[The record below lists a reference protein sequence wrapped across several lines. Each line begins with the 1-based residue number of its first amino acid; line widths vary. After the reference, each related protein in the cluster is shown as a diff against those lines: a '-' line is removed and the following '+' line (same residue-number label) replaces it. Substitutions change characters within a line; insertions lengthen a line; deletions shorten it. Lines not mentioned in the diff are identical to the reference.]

1 MKIRVGVFFGGKSV
15 EHEVSVISA
24 MQAIAALDQQKYQA
38 VPIYITKENQF
49 YTGEHLGQIESY
61 QDIPGALKRAHYSD
75 RRTEYRC
82 FTVLSPKKAGQQP
95 DRGDRCDFACDPR
108 HQCGGRRFAGLF

>member
-15 EHEVSVISA
+15 EQEVSVISA

-49 YTGEHLGQIESY
+49 YTGEIG
-61 QDIPGALKRAHYSD
+61 RASCRERVY
-75 RRTEYRC
+75 
-82 FTVLSPKKAGQQP
+82 P
-95 DRGDRCDFACDPR
+95 DV
-108 HQCGGRRFAGLF
+108 